1 MDLSLSMVRTHS
13 STGTEDLTRYRP
25 TDTQTNQ
32 LDELAHTGPSHHHLS
47 RRKPTRPE
55 LRRRNIT
62 EYTGLVESSG
72 ETEDEESPAEEGGDD
87 VFAHARHAANHR
99 RRSFTSFDLVPS
111 HITLDSE

>member
-1 MDLSLSMVRTHS
+1 MDLSLSMVRTRS
-13 STGTEDLTRYRP
+13 STGTEDLSRYRP
-25 TDTQTNQ
+25 TDTQTTQ
-32 LDELAHTGPSHHHLS
+32 LDELAHTGPSQHHLA

-62 EYTGLVESSG
+62 EYTGLIDSSG
-72 ETEDEESPAEEGGDD
+72 ETDEEEVNAEAPSN
-87 VFAHARHAANHR
+87 VFAHARQAGHHR